1 MKTFPCLA
9 LFLLIGFGTSTL
21 SAADLPGEVLVQTD
35 MVAAAKFTP
44 WKVADP
50 AEYTGTFSGDVGGDT
65 TGKLEI
71 KIATTGKEEAPYN
84 VSGTY
89 THAVASLDPC
99 VVTFTHGGF
108 GDPDSKF
115 ITMVAGPVSI
125 SFVILDGKKGV
136 IIGGA
141 FIPKS

>member
-1 MKTFPCLA
+1 M
-9 LFLLIGFGTSTL
+9 I
-21 SAADLPGEVLVQTD
+21 
-35 MVAAAKFTP
+35 AAAKFTP
-44 WKVADP
+44 WTVADP
-50 AEYTGTFSGDVGGDT
+50 AEYNGTFAGDVGGDT

-71 KIATTGKEEAPYN
+71 KIATTGKEQAPYN

-89 THAVASLDPC
+89 THATAGTEPS

-108 GDPDSKF
+108 GDPDSKY

-125 SFVILDGKKGV
+125 TFVVLDGKKGV

-141 FIPKS
+141 FIPQS